1 MLKLINYAIFSVWFQ
16 KEIWNAYE
24 ISLPGTEIE
33 FSKFFWGRK
42 EKEKICNK
50 KMI

>member
-16 KEIWNAYE
+16 KEVWNAYE
-24 ISLPGTEIE
+24 ISPHGSGIE
-33 FSKFFWGRK
+33 FSEIFWGIKQK
-42 EKEKICNK
+42 EKNYNK